1 MKKIASILLLSL
13 LLFNWVGY
21 RFVADYFENKA
32 DIQLAALIDE
42 NNYNESELISIKLPA
57 SLPYGVNSSNFER
70 TDGNVDIN
78 GVNYKYVKRRF
89 YKDSLE
95 LLCIPNIE
103 KTGIKNARDEFYKLA
118 NDFVSNNSA
127 SKKSTSN
134 HSHTVKF
141 SLQDFTNAHNFAFNQ
156 QSIST
161 TQKYFITNIDVRS
174 FDYLQRLDQPPQA

>member
-1 MKKIASILLLSL
+1 MLM
-13 LLFNWVGY
+13 FNWFGY
-21 RFVADYFENKA
+21 PLIADYFENKA
-32 DIQLAALIDE
+32 DVKLATLIDE
-42 NNYNESELISIKLPA
+42 NNYNESELISIKIA
-57 SLPYGVNSSNFER
+57 ANLPYGVNSSNFER

-118 NDFVSNNSA
+118 NDFISNNNS
-127 SKKSTSN
+127 SKKTSSN

-141 SLQDFTNAHNFAFNQ
+141 SLQDFTNDHFTAFQ
-156 QSIST
+156 YHLDT
-161 TQKYFITNIDVRS
+161 KATKYFFSNIALIS
-174 FDYLQRLDQPPQA
+174 FDYLQQLDQPPKA